1 MQLSRATLFAFA
13 APCLPMAAVGLPV
26 VVYLPPY
33 YAHELGLG
41 LPAVGIIFL
50 VVRLID
56 IPLDPILGHLIDRTR
71 GRFGRF
77 QPWLVGGAVLL
88 SLGAL
93 AAFMAQP
100 GISAVAALAGLAVMY
115 FGYSATMVAQTAW
128 GATLS
133 DDYHE
138 RSRVFGWW
146 MALTQAGMLIVLTL
160 PPLLPRL
167 IPGAGVAAGIHAMG
181 WLVIAGAPLAALWC
195 CAVVRERPR
204 PGGHVGK
211 LSDFRAVLANPL
223 MRRLLLVDMLS
234 NLAPGVT
241 GALFLFFFQAVK
253 GYAPAAASSLLLVYF
268 LGGLAGVP
276 LWTGLARL
284 TSKHYAMI
292 VALLVYCVAQAL
304 TFSLPAS
311 NWPVA
316 ALGMALAGIPYGAST
331 LLLRAMLA
339 DLADAE
345 TLSSGNAKTGLFYA
359 AGVAVQKLGYAI
371 PIGLLYPL
379 LGAVGFAAAKGGDN
393 SPEAIAW
400 VTGLF
405 AGLPVLLALAAAWT
419 VRGWPID
426 ATTQSATAS
435 ALRGDGPA

>member
-1 MQLSRATLFAFA
+1 MRLSRASLFAFA
-13 APCLPMAAVGLPV
+13 VPCIPIAAVGLPT

-56 IPLDPILGHLIDRTR
+56 IPLDPILGHLIDRTG

-77 QPWLVGGAVLL
+77 RPWLA
-88 SLGAL
+88 SGAL
-93 AAFMAQP
+93 VLAAGAAVAFMAQP
-100 GISAVAALAGLAVMY
+100 GISAIAALAGLLLLY
-115 FGYSATMVAQTAW
+115 FGYSAMMVAQTAW
-128 GATLS
+128 GATLT

-146 MALTQAGMLIVLTL
+146 MALTQAGMLVVLAL
-160 PPLLPRL
+160 PPLLSRL
-167 IPGAGVAAGIHAMG
+167 VPGAGVASGIHAMG
-181 WLVIAGAPLAALWC
+181 WLVIVGAPVAALWC
-195 CAVVRERPR
+195 CAIVRERPQ
-204 PGGHVGK
+204 PGRHVGN
-211 LSDFRAVLANPL
+211 LSDFRAVFANPL
-223 MRRLLLVDMLS
+223 MRRLLAVDLLA

-241 GALFLFFFQAVK
+241 GALFLFFFEAVK

-276 LWTGLARL
+276 LWTGLARR
-284 TSKHYAMI
+284 TSKHQAMV
-292 VALLVYCVAQAL
+292 VALLVYCAAQAL
-304 TFSLPAS
+304 TLALPVG

-316 ALGMALAGIPYGAST
+316 AVGMALAGIPYGAAA

-345 TLSSGNAKTGLFYA
+345 TLRSGNAKTGLFYA

-371 PIGLLYPL
+371 PVGLLYPL
-379 LGAVGFAAAKGGDN
+379 LGAVGFVATKGGDN
-393 SPEAIAW
+393 SAGAIAW
-400 VTGLF
+400 VTWLF
-405 AGLPVLLALAAAWT
+405 ALAPVVLALAAAWV

-426 ATTQSATAS
+426 AVAQSATVA
-435 ALRGDGPA
+435 ALRADGRT